1 MKTVKL
7 IVVGF
12 GTIGKGVLE
21 VLRMKHKLV
30 KQRYGVD
37 LQVSGVCE
45 IDGSLINPG
54 GVDIDSAL
62 LYAARGK
69 IREHPDWKAE
79 KSLEVIRKV
88 PADIVLELTPGNI
101 KTGEPG
107 LSHIKAA
114 LESGK
119 HVVTSNKSPLAK
131 SFYEIAALAEKRGL
145 SLGYEAT
152 VGGAIPIINLYRDN
166 LEVNEV
172 RSIYG
177 ILNGTSNFILT
188 KMFEEDLALETALK
202 EAQEL
207 GIAETDPTYDINGT
221 DTAVKL
227 VILANS
233 IMDKHVSLDDVKV
246 TGIGEVTSESLQL
259 AKKHGYAIKLI
270 GDVANM
276 EVSPRLVPLSHPLNV
291 SGTLN
296 AIMLDT
302 DVAGTLTL
310 VGHGAGKIETASSIF
325 SDIMHIAKSADISRK

>member
-7 IVVGF
+7 IIVGF

-21 VLRMKHKLV
+21 VLRMKRRYV
-30 KQRYGVD
+30 AERYGAD
-37 LQVSGVCE
+37 LVVAAVCE
-45 IDGSLINPG
+45 VTGTLINPK

-62 LYAARGK
+62 EYALKGK
-69 IREHPDWKAE
+69 LKEHPDWKPV
-79 KSLEVIRKV
+79 KSLDAIKDIE
-88 PADIVLELTPGNI
+88 ADIVLELTPGDI

-107 LSHIKAA
+107 LSHILAA

-119 HVVTSNKSPLAK
+119 NVVTSNKSPLALK
-131 SFYEIAALAEKRGL
+131 FRELTALAEKKGL
-145 SLGYEAT
+145 FLGYEAT

-166 LEVNEV
+166 LEINQVN
-172 RSIYG
+172 SIYG

-188 KMFEEDLALETALK
+188 KMFEEDVALDTALK

-207 GIAETDPTYDINGT
+207 GIAERDPTYDINGV

-233 IMDKHVSLDDVKV
+233 LMDKRISYKDISV
-246 TGIGEVTSESLQL
+246 TGIKEVSSDSLEL
-259 AKKHGYAIKLI
+259 AKKHGCAIKLI
-270 GDVANM
+270 GDVVNM
-276 EVSPRLVPLSHPLNV
+276 EVSPRLVPLNHPLNV

-302 DVAGTLTL
+302 DIAGTLTL
-310 VGHGAGKIETASSIF
+310 VGHGAGKIQTASSVF
-325 SDIMHIAKSADISRK
+325 SDIMDIVRSKE

>member
-12 GTIGKGVLE
+12 GTIGRGVLE
-21 VLRMKHKLV
+21 VLSEKRRLV
-30 KQRYGVD
+30 RERYGFD
-37 LQVSGVCE
+37 LQVSAVCE
-45 IDGSLINPG
+45 IDGSLINHQ
-54 GVDIDSAL
+54 GVNVDSAL
-62 LYAARGK
+62 RLAAAKKLRD
-69 IREHPDWKAE
+69 HPDWKQK
-79 KSLEVIRKV
+79 KSLEVIREV
-88 PADIVLELTPGNI
+88 DADIVLELTPGNI
-101 KTGEPG
+101 RTGEPG
-107 LSHIKAA
+107 LGHIRAA
-114 LESGK
+114 FESGK
-119 HVVTSNKSPLAK
+119 SVVTSNKSPLAK
-131 SFYEIAALAEKRGL
+131 SFYELKALAEKKRVL
-145 SLGYEAT
+145 FGYEAT

-166 LEVNEV
+166 LGINVV

-188 KMFEEDLALETALK
+188 KMFEEDLSLATALK

-207 GIAETDPTYDINGT
+207 GIAETDPAYDIDGT

-233 IMDKHVSLDDVKV
+233 IMDRHVSLEDVSV
-246 TGIGEVTSESLQL
+246 TGIEDITLESLEL
-259 AKKHGYAIKLI
+259 AKKHGFAIKLV
-270 GDVANM
+270 GDVGSM
-276 EVSPRLVPLSHPLNV
+276 EVSPRLVHLSHPLNV

-325 SDIMHIAKSADISRK
+325 SDILNIAKAGGCGK

>member
-21 VLRMKHKLV
+21 VIRMKRKYV
-30 KQRYGVD
+30 EDKYGASLSAVA
-37 LQVSGVCE
+37 VCE
-45 IDGSLINPG
+45 YNGILVNPK
-54 GVDIDSAL
+54 GVDIDTAL
-62 LYAARGK
+62 EYAQKGK
-69 IREHPDWKAE
+69 LKDHPDWKSTKTLDAIKE
-79 KSLEVIRKV
+79 IE
-88 PADIVLELTPGNI
+88 ADIVLELTPGDI

-107 LSHIKAA
+107 LSHITAA

-119 HVVTSNKSPLAK
+119 NVVTSNKAPLAIK
-131 SFYEIAALAEKRGL
+131 FHELAILAKKKGL
-145 SLGYEAT
+145 ALGYEAT

-166 LEVNEV
+166 LEINKVN
-172 RSIYG
+172 SIYG

-188 KMFEEDLALETALK
+188 KMFEEDVALDTALK

-207 GIAETDPTYDINGT
+207 GIAERDPTYDINGV
-221 DTAVKL
+221 DTAIKL

-233 IMDKHVSLDDVKV
+233 LMDKRISYKDICVKGIKEVSSD
-246 TGIGEVTSESLQL
+246 SLEL

-270 GDVANM
+270 GDVVNM
-276 EVSPRLVPLSHPLNV
+276 EVSPRLVPLNHPLNV

-302 DVAGTLTL
+302 DIAGTLTL
-310 VGHGAGKIETASSIF
+310 VGHGAGKIQTASSVF
-325 SDIMHIAKSADISRK
+325 SDIMDIVRSKE

>member
-7 IVVGF
+7 IIVGF

-21 VLRMKHKLV
+21 VLRMKRRYV
-30 KQRYGVD
+30 AERYGAD
-37 LQVSGVCE
+37 LVVAAVCE
-45 IDGSLINPG
+45 VTGTLINPK

-62 LYAARGK
+62 EYALKGK
-69 IREHPDWKAE
+69 LKEHPDWKPV
-79 KSLEVIRKV
+79 KSLDAIKDIE
-88 PADIVLELTPGNI
+88 ADIVLELTPGDI

-107 LSHIKAA
+107 LSHILAA

-119 HVVTSNKSPLAK
+119 NVVTSNKSPLALK
-131 SFYEIAALAEKRGL
+131 FRELTALAEKKGL
-145 SLGYEAT
+145 FLGYEAT

-166 LEVNEV
+166 LEINQVN
-172 RSIYG
+172 SIYG

-188 KMFEEDLALETALK
+188 KMFEEDVALDTALK

-207 GIAETDPTYDINGT
+207 GIAERDPTYDINGV

-233 IMDKHVSLDDVKV
+233 LMDKRISYKDISV
-246 TGIGEVTSESLQL
+246 TGIKEVSPDSLEL

-270 GDVANM
+270 GDVVNM
-276 EVSPRLVPLSHPLNV
+276 EVSPRLVPLNHPLNV

-302 DVAGTLTL
+302 DIAGTLTL
-310 VGHGAGKIETASSIF
+310 VGHGAGKIQTASSVF
-325 SDIMHIAKSADISRK
+325 SDIMDIVRSKE

>member
-21 VLRMKHKLV
+21 VLRMKRRYVAEKYGADLV
-30 KQRYGVD
+30 VAAICE
-37 LQVSGVCE
+37 VSGT
-45 IDGSLINPG
+45 LINPK

-62 LYAARGK
+62 EYAQKGRLK
-69 IREHPDWKAE
+69 EHPDWKPV
-79 KSLEVIRKV
+79 KSLDAIKEVE
-88 PADIVLELTPGNI
+88 ADIVLELTPGDI

-107 LSHIKAA
+107 LSHILAA
-114 LESGK
+114 LGSGK
-119 HVVTSNKSPLAK
+119 HAVTSNKSPLALK
-131 SFYEIAALAEKRGL
+131 FQELTSLAEKKGL
-145 SLGYEAT
+145 FLGYEAT

-166 LEVNEV
+166 LEINRVN
-172 RSIYG
+172 SIHG
-177 ILNGTSNFILT
+177 ILNGTSNYILT
-188 KMFEEDLALETALK
+188 KMFEEDVALDTALK

-207 GIAETDPTYDINGT
+207 GIAERDPAYDINGV

-233 IMDKHVSLDDVKV
+233 LMDKRVSYKDVAVK
-246 TGIGEVTSESLQL
+246 GIKDVSPDSLEL
-259 AKKHGYAIKLI
+259 AKKHGYAIKLV
-270 GDVANM
+270 GDVVNM
-276 EVSPRLVPLSHPLNV
+276 DVSPRLVPLSHPLNV

-310 VGHGAGKIETASSIF
+310 VGHGAGKIQTASSVF
-325 SDIMHIAKSADISRK
+325 SDIMDIVREKR